1 MSDETQLTATA
12 MEELVAKAI
21 DTAMTL
27 FTGRIMKAV
36 DEKLSEALTLS
47 RNPTTEA
54 DKTEKDTIILLTPPL
69 SSGNGTL
76 PYKGVGLPEGGAL
89 VDPALWNGVQKVA
102 SGATGGITSNA
113 VTMSQGNGTTI
124 PPSTPLTSVLKA
136 SSSEQT
142 SEAIIVGMN
151 SPPVPQKL
159 AEKILK
165 GEYIQL
171 NKLLPSNLGAPELTL
186 VHLLG
191 KNQEKHECSKQIK
204 IIQQWVIPYSG
215 KFSRVAI
222 FADVRF

>member
-21 DTAMTL
+21 DTAMTS
-27 FTGRIMKAV
+27 FSGRIMKAV
-36 DEKLSEALTLS
+36 DEKLSEALTTS

-54 DKTEKDTIILLTPPL
+54 DKTEKDTVLPTPPL

-89 VDPALWNGVQKVA
+89 VDPALWSGVQKVA

-124 PPSTPLTSVLKA
+124 SPSTPLTSVLKV

-151 SPPVPQKL
+151 SPPVPKKL
-159 AEKILK
+159 AEKIWK

-171 NKLLPSNLGAPELTL
+171 DKLLPSNLGAPELTL
-186 VHLLG
+186 VDLLG
-191 KNQEKHECSKQIK
+191 KK
-204 IIQQWVIPYSG
+204 SG
-215 KFSRVAI
+215 EARV
-222 FADVRF
+222 F